1 MASSATTAT
10 TAESTDLV
18 EELRRLV
25 DGEVRFDAI
34 TRSLYSTDASIY
46 RIEPMGVVLPR
57 TDEDVIAVVETAARH
72 NVPVL
77 K

>member
-1 MASSATTAT
+1 MVSSAT

-57 TDEDVIAVVETAARH
+57 TDEDF
-72 NVPVL
+72 
-77 K
+77 